1 MIKAVYIHIP
11 FCEHICSYCDFCKM
25 FYYSSFVDQYLEAL
39 EKEIKEKY
47 EKEEIETLYIGGG
60 TPSCLSYEQL
70 KKLFSILKIF
80 HRSSKLEFTVECNIE
95 NIDKQKLELFYQ
107 EGVNRLSIGMQ
118 TFHPHHLKTLQRNHT
133 KKDAQSVISLA
144 KKLRFQNINVDLM
157 YALPGETL
165 EEVMEDVS
173 FILSL
178 NVPHVSTYS
187 LMIEPHTKLFQQ
199 NQKPIDEDLD
209 AQMYEKICEILTHHG
224 YEHYEISNFSKPGFC
239 SKHNLT
245 YWNNEPYYGFGLGAS
260 GYIKNIRYENT
271 KSFQKYIRGSFLFN
285 EETMDDLTELQNT
298 FLLGFRKIKGISK
311 KEFYQKYSFDLH
323 EINKIRIGLEKGYLE
338 ENKEYIYIKKQY
350 IYESNEILLEFLDIE
365 RSKKNE

>member
-133 KKDAQSVISLA
+133 KK
-144 KKLRFQNINVDLM
+144 
-157 YALPGETL
+157 
-165 EEVMEDVS
+165 
-173 FILSL
+173 
-178 NVPHVSTYS
+178 
-187 LMIEPHTKLFQQ
+187 
-199 NQKPIDEDLD
+199 
-209 AQMYEKICEILTHHG
+209 
-224 YEHYEISNFSKPGFC
+224 
-239 SKHNLT
+239 
-245 YWNNEPYYGFGLGAS
+245 
-260 GYIKNIRYENT
+260 
-271 KSFQKYIRGSFLFN
+271 
-285 EETMDDLTELQNT
+285 
-298 FLLGFRKIKGISK
+298 
-311 KEFYQKYSFDLH
+311 
-323 EINKIRIGLEKGYLE
+323 
-338 ENKEYIYIKKQY
+338 
-350 IYESNEILLEFLDIE
+350 
-365 RSKKNE
+365 